1 MLAHRLQR
9 SSGGPLNLNT
19 KREYQERKKKGN
31 GLSRKKNISDNKKKL
46 WACSIEFCLQSKAVD
61 IPSLASFGDGD
72 TRK

>member
-19 KREYQERKKKGN
+19 KREYQERKKKVMDYQE
-31 GLSRKKNISDNKKKL
+31 RKILVIIKKL
-46 WACSIEFCLQSKAVD
+46 WVCSIEFCLQSKAVD